1 MRVALAAAVRELPRA
16 AGLAYE
22 PKFDGHRLVIRRTGE
37 GVVLQARSG
46 RVVTSAF
53 PDLVAAAR
61 QLPAG
66 TTLDGE
72 VVVWHAGRT
81 DFALVQRRAAATA
94 ARAAILARTL
104 PASYAAF
111 DVLELAGLDLRARP
125 YERRRALLVDLLLPL
140 GPPLQPVPMTTDA
153 GLAATWYETLPASGI
168 EGLVIKRLGQSYPTG
183 RRGWQKLRHTD
194 TRDAAVIGYTGT
206 AARPL
211 ALVLVLS
218 GDGDGGALAEG
229 GAAVGAGVAPD
240 QEGDPATEADANADG
255 DADPDADADTDPD
268 ADPDAPLVSSPLGV
282 AVRAEVAAA
291 LAMAPG
297 PADADRAA
305 PGSGT
310 VTAIGLGEIAYR
322 PVDPPLTA
330 EVRCASGRHPPPEVL
345 RLRPPW

>member
-1 MRVALAAAVRELPRA
+1 MIRVALAAAVRELPRG

-22 PKFDGHRLVIRRTGE
+22 PKFDGHRLVVRRTVE
-37 GVVLQARSG
+37 GVELQARSG

-53 PDLVAAAR
+53 PDLAAAAR

-94 ARAAILARTL
+94 ARAVVLARSL

-140 GPPLQPVPMTTDA
+140 GPPLQPVPMTTDPA
-153 GLAATWYETLPASGI
+153 LAATWYETLPASGI
-168 EGLVIKRLGQSYPTG
+168 EGLVIKRLEQAYPTG

-206 AARPL
+206 VARPL

-218 GDGDGGALAEG
+218 GDGDG
-229 GAAVGAGVAPD
+229 
-240 QEGDPATEADANADG
+240 DPAL
-255 DADPDADADTDPD
+255 DADPGGLPEAEF
-268 ADPDAPLVSSPLGV
+268 DAPLVSRPLAAG
-282 AVRAEVAAA
+282 VRAEVAAV
-291 LAMAPG
+291 LAGAGGRGDPG
-297 PADADRAA
+297 
-305 PGSGT
+305 GGT
-310 VTAIGLGEIAYR
+310 VTAIGVGEVAYR
-322 PVDPPLTA
+322 GVDPPLTV

-345 RLRPPW
+345 RVRPPW

>member
-1 MRVALAAAVRELPRA
+1 MRVALAAAVRELPRG

-22 PKFDGHRLVIRRTGE
+22 PKFDGHRLVVRRTVE
-37 GVVLQARSG
+37 GVELQARSG

-53 PDLVAAAR
+53 PDLAAAAR

-94 ARAAILARTL
+94 ARAVLLARSL

-140 GPPLQPVPMTTDA
+140 GPPLQPVPMTTDPA
-153 GLAATWYETLPASGI
+153 LAATWYETLPASGI
-168 EGLVIKRLGQSYPTG
+168 EGLVIKRLDQAYPAG

-194 TRDAAVIGYTGT
+194 TRDAAVVGYTGT

-218 GDGDGGALAEG
+218 GDGDGDPEP
-229 GAAVGAGVAPD
+229 GAGTAPD
-240 QEGDPATEADANADG
+240 AGTGPG
-255 DADPDADADTDPD
+255 GLPDPDL
-268 ADPDAPLVSSPLGV
+268 DAPLVSSPLSA
-282 AVRAEVAAA
+282 AVRAEVAAV
-291 LAMAPG
+291 LAAARGRGDPG
-297 PADADRAA
+297 
-305 PGSGT
+305 GGT
-310 VTAIGLGEIAYR
+310 VTAIGFGEVAYR
-322 PVDPPLTA
+322 AVDPPLTV

-345 RLRPPW
+345 RLRPSW

>member
-1 MRVALAAAVRELPRA
+1 MRVALAAAVRELPRG

-22 PKFDGHRLVIRRTGE
+22 PKFDGHRLVILRTGE

-46 RVVTSAF
+46 RLVTGAF
-53 PDLVAAAR
+53 PDLAAAAR

-94 ARAAILARTL
+94 ARAAVLARTL

-111 DVLELAGLDLRARP
+111 DVLELAGLDVRARP
-125 YERRRALLVDLLLPL
+125 YERRRALLVGLLLPL

-153 GLAATWYETLPASGI
+153 GLAETWYETLPASGI
-168 EGLVIKRLGQSYPTG
+168 EGLVIKRLEQPYPGG

-218 GDGDGGALAEG
+218 GDGEAETQTEMDAGG
-229 GAAVGAGVAPD
+229 D
-240 QEGDPATEADANADG
+240 QEPETAADSGSDSAADF
-255 DADPDADADTDPD
+255 
-268 ADPDAPLVSSPLGV
+268 DAPLVSSPLTAG
-282 AVRAEVAAA
+282 VRAAVVAELAAA
-291 LAMAPG
+291 RDGSAPHRTARG
-297 PADADRAA
+297 
-305 PGSGT
+305 GGT
-310 VTAIGLGEIAYR
+310 VTAIGLGEIPYLA
-322 PVDPPLTA
+322 VDPPLTA
-330 EVRCASGRHPPPEVL
+330 EVRCSSGRHPPPEVL
-345 RLRPPW
+345 RLRPTW